1 MPGVQSL
8 IDFRLHLER
17 THGKTENRCV
27 ANERGLGMEGKAHVG
42 GEMSEKLNETSSVK
56 HD

>member
-17 THGKTENRCV
+17 THGRTESRCV
-27 ANERGLGMEGKAHVG
+27 ANERGLGMEGKTHVG
-42 GEMSEKLNETSSVK
+42 GEMSEELNETSIVE